1 MLTVLYNF
9 SDNHKKNN
17 KFCIH
22 TNYSLLC
29 SDFRGLD
36 PVWFGLLLLHH
47 KWSRSSMIR
56 LFYLWPIS
64 CICLTVNGS
73 QLHTVILSD
82 YQTHENF
89 AAE

>member
-17 KFCIH
+17 KFSIH

-36 PVWFGLLLLHH
+36 PV
-47 KWSRSSMIR
+47 
-56 LFYLWPIS
+56 
-64 CICLTVNGS
+64 
-73 QLHTVILSD
+73 
-82 YQTHENF
+82 
-89 AAE
+89 